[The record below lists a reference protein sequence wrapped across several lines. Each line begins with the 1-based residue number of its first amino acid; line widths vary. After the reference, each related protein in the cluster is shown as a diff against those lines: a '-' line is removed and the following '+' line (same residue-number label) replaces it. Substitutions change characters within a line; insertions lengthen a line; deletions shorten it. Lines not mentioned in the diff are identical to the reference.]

1 MKTGLILSSVA
12 HVAIMTWGVFALP
25 EPARLEAPDIDALPI
40 EIVPFEELSQ
50 KRAGDLKAEPDTPP
64 PPDPAPTPPT
74 PVETETP
81 VEQPQEEPAPKVVE
95 ATPPPPPPEPSP
107 PEPTPDPVEA
117 EPEPA
122 PPPEPV
128 EAKEPE
134 VAPEPKLDFAKAPP
148 PRVRPKPPAQP
159 EPPKQEDFNS
169 DKIAALLNQQKP
181 QGAAPQPEQQQL
193 GVQGGDNSNQLSQNE
208 IDFLR
213 RQLEN
218 CWSLQAGMEAA
229 ESIAVRVEMVLN
241 IDGTIAGPPRVL
253 NSGSGVSFQIASER
267 ALRAVQACAPYS
279 YMPQEKYDT
288 WSVIEFNFDPSKMFQ
303 G

>member
-12 HVAIMTWGVFALP
+12 HVAIMTWGVLALP
-25 EPARLEAPDIDALPI
+25 EPARLEAPEIDALPVD
-40 EIVPFEELSQ
+40 IVPFEELSQ
-50 KRAGDLKAEPDTPP
+50 KRAGDLNAEPDTPP
-64 PPDPAPTPPT
+64 PPEPVPTPPT
-74 PVETETP
+74 PVETEKP
-81 VEQPQEEPAPKVVE
+81 VEEPQDEPAPKVVE
-95 ATPPPPPPEPSP
+95 ATPPPPPAPEPPP
-107 PEPTPDPVEA
+107 PEPVPDPV

-122 PPPEPV
+122 PPEPE

-134 VAPEPKLDFAKAPP
+134 TAPEPKLDFAKAPP
-148 PRVRPKPPAQP
+148 PRARPTPPTLP
-159 EPPKQEDFNS
+159 EQPKQEDFNS

-193 GVQGGDNSNQLSQNE
+193 GVQGGDNSNELSQNE

-229 ESIAVRVEMVLN
+229 ESIAVRVQMVLN
-241 IDGTIAGPPRVL
+241 IDGTIAGPPRIT
-253 NSGSGVSFQIASER
+253 NSGAGVSFQIASER

>member
-1 MKTGLILSSVA
+1 MKTGLIISSFA
-12 HVAIMTWGVFALP
+12 HVAVLTWGMWGLP
-25 EPARLEAPDIDALPI
+25 DPERLEAPDIDALPV

-50 KRAGDLKAEPDTPP
+50 KRAGDLKADPETPP
-64 PPDPAPTPPT
+64 PPEPEPTPPK
-74 PVETETP
+74 PVETDKPAEKP
-81 VEQPQEEPAPKVVE
+81 HEEPAPRVVE
-95 ATPPPPPPEPSP
+95 ATPPPAPAPPAPE
-107 PEPTPDPVEA
+107 PDPVPA
-117 EPEPA
+117 PVEPEPA
-122 PPPEPV
+122 PPEPV
-128 EAKEPE
+128 ETKEPE
-134 VAPEPKLDFAKAPP
+134 VEPEPKMQFAKAPP

-159 EPPKQEDFNS
+159 KPPKQEDFNS
-169 DKIAALLNQQKP
+169 DKIAALLNKQKP
-181 QGAAPQPEQQQL
+181 QGAAPKPEQQQL

-213 RQLEN
+213 RQLES

-229 ESIAVRVEMVLN
+229 ESIAVQVQMVLN
-241 IDGTIAGPPRVL
+241 IDGSLAGPPQVL
-253 NSGSGVSFQIASER
+253 NSGAGLSFQIASER